1 VTDLIERNYT
11 VFLVDDER
19 IIREGI
25 TQLIEW
31 EHLGLSLTGSASD
44 GLSAYDRLANIRPDI
59 IITDIKMPY
68 MDGLEL
74 IQKTV
79 KLLPETKYIVLSGHG
94 EFEYASKAM
103 QYGVKHYL
111 LKPCDEEDITD
122 ALTQIIC
129 ELDEQRSRMDLYQ
142 RMEKQLAE
150 ALPKV
155 KEQLLR
161 DCLLNRTFF
170 KHEMEHY
177 KRILHIQDEEIRLI
191 LFQLEAAFE
200 YVELY
205 ALKNISEEIIQPR
218 NIMLSTIVGDK
229 FIILVEDME
238 LQDILSLT
246 SDIKKQFE
254 RSYKVDLTLSI
265 SDHCTFE
272 EIPKIYHDAQQY
284 LKYRFYLG
292 ESSIITSEE
301 VDLERQSSEAIAA
314 NLNYNNIVM
323 AIKIGNTEDL
333 KDELV
338 LFFEKLREFRCEINV
353 AISFCI
359 ELITTIVRQTIPDKI
374 NENITKIVPIL
385 EMKTLEEIHKYIFGV
400 SYAITKENYEVYS
413 QKNRMLVHNMVQ
425 KIQENLGNE
434 ELSLQW
440 LAKHFFYMNVDYLG
454 KLFRKEMNEKFS
466 QYVTRV
472 RIEWAKELMTHY
484 NHSKVYEIAEQ
495 TGFGKDP
502 QYFSNIFKKYT
513 GFTPMEYKTMI
524 KQDTHY

>member
-1 VTDLIERNYT
+1 MTLQGYK

-19 IIREGI
+19 IIREGVS
-25 TQLIEW
+25 QLIEW
-31 EHLGLSLTGSASD
+31 DRLGLFLTGCAPD
-44 GLSAYDRLANIRPDI
+44 GLSAYDQIIQIKPDI
-59 IITDIKMPY
+59 IITDIKMPH

-74 IQKTV
+74 IERTF
-79 KLLPETKYIVLSGHG
+79 KLLPDTRYIVLSGHG
-94 EFEYASKAM
+94 EFDYASKAM

-111 LKPCDEEDITD
+111 LKPCDEVDIMD
-122 ALTQIIC
+122 ALQQIIS
-129 ELDEQRSRMDLYQ
+129 ELDMQKSRLSFYEL
-142 RMEKQLAE
+142 MEKQLAE

-177 KRILHIQDEEIRLI
+177 KKILRIQDEKVRLI

-205 ALKNISEEIIQPR
+205 ALKNISEEIIQFR

-229 FIILVEDME
+229 FIIMIEDME
-238 LQDILSLT
+238 LPDIVILT
-246 SDIKKQFE
+246 SQIKEQFE
-254 RSYKVDLTLSI
+254 KLYKVDLTLAI
-265 SDHCTFE
+265 SNHCTFAD
-272 EIPKIYHDAQQY
+272 IPQVYHDALQY

-301 VDLERQSSEAIAA
+301 IDLERSSTETTTA

-323 AIKIGNTEDL
+323 AIKIGNAEDL
-333 KDELV
+333 KVELA
-338 LFFEKLREFRCEINV
+338 LFFDKLHELRCEINV

-359 ELITTIVRQTIPDKI
+359 ELITTIVRQTMPDKI

-385 EMKTLEEIHKYIFGV
+385 EMKTLEEIHKYILGV
-400 SYAITKENYEVYS
+400 SCVITKVNYEVYS
-413 QKNRMLVHNMVQ
+413 QKNLMLVHSMVQ
-425 KIQENLGNE
+425 KIQEHLGNE

-440 LAKHFFYMNVDYLG
+440 LAKNYFYMNVDYLG
-454 KLFRKEMNEKFS
+454 KLFRKEMQEKFS

-472 RIEWAKELMTHY
+472 RIDWAKELMANY
-484 NHSKVYEIAEQ
+484 SHSKVYEIAEQ

-524 KQDTHY
+524 KQGTHY